1 MRCLT
6 VTTFRYTCYPK
17 VRSYLADKVTY
28 TKLFLKELNKSYN
41 DINVK
46 EYMPLWWQN
55 TREKEVGGLRLTDEG
70 YDVIQE
76 IGLTTYDI
84 PYPREMPVT
93 TQVIIFLDKFIDCPY
108 YLTNRSIT
116 VTNEK
121 KAVELTL
128 FSGDLRKYGLT
139 KAMKRQDEN

>member
-1 MRCLT
+1 MNW
-6 VTTFRYTCYPK
+6 K
-17 VRSYLADKVTY
+17 ETY
-28 TKLFLKELNKSYN
+28 TKVFLKELGKAAS
-41 DINVK
+41 DTNVK

-55 TREKEVGGLRLTDEG
+55 TRNKGTGGLRLTDRG
-70 YDVIQE
+70 YDVLQQIE
-76 IGLTTYDI
+76 LATYDI
-84 PYPREMPVT
+84 PYPKDMPLT
-93 TQVIIFLDKFIDCPY
+93 TQVIIFLDQFIDCPY

-139 KAMKRQDEN
+139 KAMSRSKKD